1 MNRDAGYQGTGT
13 SSQQGTKGQGD
24 PDSYGDYE
32 RIYDPTRLGDGGQAS
47 LVTGKPSGQ
56 GASEQTEAGPGLGSF
71 DGFVPYNEVFG
82 IYSRQAM
89 QNLERMNISAGMREL
104 IKEYFNAIE

>member
-13 SSQQGTKGQGD
+13 SSQQGTKGQGN

-47 LVTGKPSGQ
+47 QVTGKPSGQ
-56 GASEQTEAGPGLGSF
+56 GASEQTEASPGLGSF

-82 IYSRQAM
+82 SYSRQAM
-89 QNLERMNISAGMREL
+89 ENLERMDIPAGMREL
-104 IKEYFNAIE
+104 IKEYFSALE